1 MGLKGWIVVFLGGGM
16 GMKEGERI
24 SEGRWSEGTGIV
36 F

>member
-1 MGLKGWIVVFLGGGM
+1 MGVKGWIVVFLGGM